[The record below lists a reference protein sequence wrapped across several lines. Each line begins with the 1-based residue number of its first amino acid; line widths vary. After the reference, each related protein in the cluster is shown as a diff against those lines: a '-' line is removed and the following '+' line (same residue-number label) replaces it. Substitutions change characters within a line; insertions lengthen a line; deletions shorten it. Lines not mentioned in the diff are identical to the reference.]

1 MNDAR
6 TRNDSRTRSWD
17 RLAHESGL
25 SRLEARVLLEAASG
39 RRREWLIA
47 HGDEAAD
54 ADVAARFETLAG
66 RRLAGEPVAYLVG
79 SREFAGRRFAT
90 TPAVLIPRPETELL
104 VAFALEHAGAG
115 ASVLDLGTGSG
126 AIAVT
131 LACER
136 EDLRIVAT
144 ERSEAALA
152 LATQNA
158 AALCPRALGDGRLTL
173 RAGHW
178 WDAVG
183 ADERF
188 DLVVSNPPYVA
199 DDDPHL
205 REGDLRFEPR
215 AALASG
221 ADGLDALREIV
232 DGTTAH
238 VAPGGCMA
246 VEHGH
251 EQGEA
256 VRTLF
261 AAKRWRD
268 IATRSD
274 AGGLERI
281 TYARPFL

>member
-1 MNDAR
+1 MSGAAP
-6 TRNDSRTRSWD
+6 RNWE
-17 RLAHESGL
+17 RLVRESGL
-25 SRLEARVLLEAASG
+25 PRLEARILLEAASG

-54 ADVAARFETLAG
+54 AEAAAAFEALAA
-66 RRLAGEPVAYLVG
+66 RRLAGEPIAYLVG

-104 VAFALEHAGAG
+104 VAFALEHARPG
-115 ASVLDLGTGSG
+115 ASVLDLGTGSA

-144 ERSEAALA
+144 DRSEAAIA
-152 LATQNA
+152 LAAHNA
-158 AALCPRALGDGRLTL
+158 TALCSQALAAGRLSL
-173 RAGHW
+173 RVGHW
-178 WDAVG
+178 WHPIGD
-183 ADERF
+183 DERF
-188 DLVVSNPPYVA
+188 DVVVSNPPYVA
-199 DDDPHL
+199 DEDPHL

-232 DGTTAH
+232 GGAAAHLAPDGWI
-238 VAPGGCMA
+238 A

-256 VRTLF
+256 VRSLF
-261 AAKRWRD
+261 AAGGWQD
-268 IATRSD
+268 VATRAD
-274 AGGLERI
+274 AAGLDRI
-281 TYARPFL
+281 TCARPFL

>member
-1 MNDAR
+1 MSGAAI
-6 TRNDSRTRSWD
+6 RNWE
-17 RLAHESGL
+17 RLVRESGL

-54 ADVAARFETLAG
+54 VDAAAAFEALAA
-66 RRLAGEPVAYLVG
+66 RRLAGEPIAYLVG
-79 SREFAGRRFAT
+79 AREFAGRRFAT

-104 VAFALEHAGAG
+104 VAFALDRARIG
-115 ASVLDLGTGSG
+115 ASVLDLGTGSA

-136 EDLRIVAT
+136 EDLRVVAT
-144 ERSEAALA
+144 DRSEAAIA
-152 LATQNA
+152 LARHNA
-158 AALCPRALGDGRLTL
+158 AALCPQALDEGRLSL
-173 RAGHW
+173 RVGHW
-178 WDAVG
+178 WHPIA

-188 DLVVSNPPYVA
+188 DVVVSNPPYVA
-199 DDDPHL
+199 DEDPHL

-221 ADGLDALREIV
+221 ADGLDALREII
-232 DGTTAH
+232 GGAAAH
-238 VAPGGCMA
+238 VAPDGWIV

-256 VRTLF
+256 VRALF
-261 AAKRWRD
+261 VANGWQD
-268 IATRSD
+268 VATRPDAAGSD
-274 AGGLERI
+274 RI
-281 TYARPFL
+281 TCARPFL

>member
-1 MNDAR
+1 M
-6 TRNDSRTRSWD
+6 
-17 RLAHESGL
+17 HESGL
-25 SRLEARVLLEAASG
+25 ARLEARVLLEAASG
-39 RRREWLIA
+39 HRREWLIA

-54 ADVAARFETLAG
+54 ADAAARFETLAG
-66 RRLAGEPVAYLVG
+66 RRLAGEPIAYLVG

-104 VAFALEHAGAG
+104 VAFALEHARAG

-144 ERSEAALA
+144 ERSETALA
-152 LATQNA
+152 LARQNA
-158 AALCPRALGDGRLTL
+158 TALCRRALDEGRLTL

-178 WDAVG
+178 WDAVRDG
-183 ADERF
+183 ERF
-188 DLVVSNPPYVA
+188 DLIVSNPPYVA
-199 DDDPHL
+199 DNDPHL

-232 DGTTAH
+232 GGATAH
-238 VAPGGCMA
+238 VAPDGCIA

-256 VRTLF
+256 VRALF
-261 AAKRWRD
+261 AANGWRD
-268 IATRSD
+268 IVTRPDAAGSD
-274 AGGLERI
+274 RV
-281 TYARPFL
+281 TCARPFL